1 MAKRQDKTTG
11 KVQRNCPSCG
21 SGYDASDRFCRQ
33 CGASLTSPSKANG
46 GLRGLIGLRGFGIAT
61 VTVAL
66 VYAVIHYGG
75 GPSRN
80 ETPTQRISLSEIGET
95 PAATPAATTDPRA
108 IADQLF
114 NEALAAHENGDSAR
128 ARMFIPLALGAY
140 AELDELD
147 LDARYHVALLH
158 LAAKQAQAALA
169 QSDTML
175 AQVPEHLLALLVG
188 ARAYEDL
195 GQPDRAADYYERFL
209 AAHTPA
215 VAASRQEYMDH
226 ARVLGMRRQAA
237 IEYLRALGRN
247 PGVGE

>member
-1 MAKRQDKTTG
+1 MAKTQNKTAG
-11 KVQRNCPSCG
+11 EIPRKCPSCG

-33 CGASLTSPSKANG
+33 CGASLTTPAKANG
-46 GLRGLIGLRGFGIAT
+46 GLRGLVGLRGFGIAI
-61 VTVAL
+61 VALAL

-75 GPSRN
+75 GSSGDEAPAQ
-80 ETPTQRISLSEIGET
+80 PISLSEIGGT
-95 PAATPAATTDPRA
+95 PAATPATTSDPRA

-128 ARMFIPLALGAY
+128 ARMFVPMALAAY
-140 AELDELD
+140 GELDELD
-147 LDARYHVALLH
+147 LDARYHVALLD
-158 LAAKQAQAALA
+158 LAARQTQAALA

-175 AQVPEHLLALLVG
+175 AQVPEHLLALLVA

-226 ARVLGMRRQAA
+226 ATVLGTRRQTA

-247 PGVGE
+247 PEQGE